1 MNIKNLKTI
10 IKAFYDKYIKPF
22 LKGMLL
28 ATVVLFILMII
39 ESLLNHLLGINY
51 NYNFFNGWVACI
63 TYLIGYGIIKIES

>member
-1 MNIKNLKTI
+1 MKNRTLIINIKNKFVMIYNKL
-10 IKAFYDKYIKPF
+10 KPF

-28 ATVVLFILMII
+28 STVVLFILMII

-63 TYLIGYGIIKIES
+63 TYLIGYGILK